1 MAEVNK
7 GGITASG
14 KAAKAAGPK
23 LADPGALRSKL
34 SAEEAAQSKD
44 VVFVGNADHLHL
56 RPPRPLYDAKGN
68 HIGEDPGVYID
79 FQGVGRTRS
88 YNMEL
93 ADDAQYVGRVRE
105 ILEATPVN
113 RDVYRLG
120 IRELKPEEP
129 APPFARWDE
138 YSPQHIKVWLGTA
151 LGSDPDLNSRLVKE
165 CARYEAA
172 NKNRDDVLGMLAGLL
187 VTEGGLTDVFDT
199 EIVMA

>member
-1 MAEVNK
+1 MTNVSK

-14 KAAKAAGPK
+14 KSAKAAGPRI
-23 LADPGALRSKL
+23 ADPGALRAKL
-34 SAEEAAQSKD
+34 SAEEAAQSKA

-68 HIGEDPGVYID
+68 HIGEDKGVFID
-79 FQGVGRTRS
+79 FRGVGRTRD
-88 YNMEL
+88 YDMDL
-93 ADDAQYVGRVRE
+93 ADDASYVASVRE
-105 ILEATPVN
+105 VLEQKPVN
-113 RDVYRLG
+113 NDVHRLG

-138 YSPQHIKVWLGTA
+138 YSADHIKVWIGAA
-151 LGSDPDLNSRLVKE
+151 LGSDPDANSALVKE